1 MTGNAAWLRMKLVG
15 RTIIGVRLRPF
26 TDGRGGKATNPEL
39 VLDDGT
45 TVDFDTQETELRHRD
60 PRLAGRGS
68 IEAWQQAS
76 SASSLTCTAV
86 S

>member
-15 RTIIGVRLRPF
+15 RTIVGVRLRPF

-45 TVDFDTQETELRHRD
+45 TIDFDTQETETDYGIAIRVWPPAVPAVLSR
-60 PRLAGRGS
+60 RGKS
-68 IEAWQQAS
+68 RPPAR
-76 SASSLTCTAV
+76 
-86 S
+86 